1 MVYIIQR
8 FYIMFRQSTPN
19 LIRSIPLKKNS
30 ALQQYRIDPHS
41 ASSSTSSDIEVCVE
55 SVLMPD
61 TEELCCQS
69 LINRHLKQKMFF
81 RWKNKHLL
89 IAEPVLN
96 SDEIRG
102 IKEQSNRNASAELRR
117 IRHRFLGQFAN
128 LASFTLNRLILSRS
142 FAKWIERFDRSR
154 LRKTQESVADILQV
168 KKAQGKVFHNMR
180 SQVLRSMENKYV
192 SVSKSIIQMSS
203 GDRLKQLTE
212 EIKRTERKNASLES
226 EISVKTSQ
234 LSELQMSLR
243 NATAD
248 GIEAAKRLK
257 ELKESTE
264 ALQNS
269 LNSTEQKYQE
279 EITQLRAQ
287 MSLQS
292 KEANDELSRID
303 SELRKQAAERKAAY
317 AFQDDAQ
324 LAAVAELQQQQEK
337 LQQAQKIVKS
347 LEDLLVSSQA
357 KSEKLRNVKQT
368 MIAELET
375 LRMKKRQAET
385 TFSTSRVVSADRE
398 QKMMQMLRE
407 SQEQLKSAQL
417 RLDTQASQIQ
427 SKQQEIAMLQQ
438 DIAIEKTSIREAQNK
453 FLSSMAQ
460 QRGSPTRNYD

>member
-1 MVYIIQR
+1 
-8 FYIMFRQSTPN
+8 MFRQSTPN

-154 LRKTQESVADILQV
+154 LRKTQESVADILQI

-453 FLSSMAQ
+453 FLSSMAP

>member
-1 MVYIIQR
+1 MSR
-8 FYIMFRQSTPN
+8 HLTPN
-19 LIRSIPLKKNS
+19 LIRSAPSKKNS

-41 ASSSTSSDIEVCVE
+41 AESSTSSDIEVCVE

-61 TEELCCQS
+61 TEDYCCQL
-69 LINRHLKQKMFF
+69 LINRYLKQKMFY
-81 RWKNKHLL
+81 RWKNKYLL
-89 IAEPVLN
+89 TVEPVLN
-96 SDEIRG
+96 ADEIRG

-117 IRHRFLGQFAN
+117 IRHRFLGQFAR
-128 LASFTLNRLILSRS
+128 LATFTLNRLTLTRFFS
-142 FAKWIERFDRSR
+142 KWIERFDRSR
-154 LRKTQESVADILQV
+154 LRRTQESVADALQIQ
-168 KKAQGKVFHNMR
+168 KTKGKVFHYMR
-180 SQVLRSMENKYV
+180 SQVLRAMENKYV
-192 SVSKSIIQMSS
+192 SVSKSIIQMSN

-212 EIKRTERKNASLES
+212 EIKKTERKNASLES

-264 ALQNS
+264 ALQSS

-303 SELRKQAAERKAAY
+303 TELRKQAAERKAAY

-347 LEDLLVSSQA
+347 LEDLLVTSQA
-357 KSEKLRNVKQT
+357 KSEKLRNVRQT

-398 QKMMQMLRE
+398 QKMLQMLRE

-453 FLSSMAQ
+453 FLSSMSQ
-460 QRGSPTRNYD
+460 QRGSPMTNYD

>member
-8 FYIMFRQSTPN
+8 FYIMSRQSTPN

-438 DIAIEKTSIREAQNK
+438 NIAIEKTSIREAQNK

>member
-1 MVYIIQR
+1 
-8 FYIMFRQSTPN
+8 MFRQSTPN

-154 LRKTQESVADILQV
+154 LRKTQESVADILQI

>member
-1 MVYIIQR
+1 
-8 FYIMFRQSTPN
+8 MFRQSTPN

>member
-8 FYIMFRQSTPN
+8 SYIMFRQSTPN

-154 LRKTQESVADILQV
+154 LRKTQESVADILQI